1 MVVATSRGTGMASE
15 QAQPQQRPAGTTL
28 PVQPHDS
35 AQLEL
40 ISDLPADWLE
50 QSDDSDRVD
59 RSVADADLQLRLAL
73 HRYEGAE
80 WEVFATELA
89 RYGIGVLSAW
99 MHRGLI
105 FNRCKAKNIGLTPLL
120 RPFTKDEVDELA
132 GETVAKA
139 LHHFRVDVLMK
150 NRWTPT
156 GGASLRTFFLGQCLL
171 RFGNV
176 YRAWR
181 DHENEVF
188 EGVVCDDGE
197 VLELFSPHETGPDRR
212 VISDLASSDLLSGVK
227 NDRLRKAMWMTGE
240 EFTQAEIAV
249 ELSCSVKS
257 VERMLSHERRR
268 LQERRSTG

>member
-1 MVVATSRGTGMASE
+1 MASE
-15 QAQPQQRPAGTTL
+15 QAQPQQRFAGTAV

-35 AQLEL
+35 ALLEL
-40 ISDLPADWLE
+40 IPDLPADWLE

-59 RSVADADLQLRLAL
+59 RSVADADLQVRLAL

-80 WEVFATELA
+80 WDVFATELA

-105 FNRCKAKNIGLTPLL
+105 FARCKAKNIGLAPLD
-120 RPFTKDEVDELA
+120 RPFSKDEVDELV

-171 RFGNV
+171 RFANV

-181 DHENEVF
+181 DHENETLRA
-188 EGVVCDDGE
+188 VVCNDGE
-197 VLELFSPHETGPDRR
+197 LLELFSPHEVGPDRR
-212 VISDLASSDLLSGVK
+212 VIGDLTNSELLGGVK
-227 NDRLRKAMWMTGE
+227 NDRLRKAMWMTGAD
-240 EFTQAEIAV
+240 FTQAEIAA
-249 ELSCSVKS
+249 ELDCSEKS
-257 VERMLSHERRR
+257 VERMLSYERRR
-268 LQERRSTG
+268 LQERRSAG